1 MKTVLLLRRALRSL
15 DETLEGD
22 GLGASERLLLVR
34 LLQEGDALPS
44 ELATDLSLSRG
55 RLSHILRRLEKKN
68 LVSVEDLER
77 DRRSKKISLSP
88 DGRPLA
94 QAAEA
99 ALRQIELQIEQDLGP
114 AEKMLLQ
121 QMLLRIASGA

>member
-1 MKTVLLLRRALRSL
+1 MKTILELRKALRSL
-15 DETLEGD
+15 DETLEED
-22 GLGASERLLLVR
+22 GLGASERLLLVC
-34 LLQEGDALPS
+34 LLQNGDSLPS
-44 ELATDLSLSRG
+44 ELAKDLALSRG

-68 LVSVEDLER
+68 LVVVSELER

-94 QAAEA
+94 KRAEA
-99 ALRQIELQIEQDLGP
+99 ALRQMELEIERDLGS

-121 QMLLRIASGA
+121 QMLGRISR